1 MRHKLLFTALLLV
14 TGSAAAAGRAVAA
27 APALEDPTRPSDGH
41 GARAVPG
48 WPQLQLQGIL
58 CHGTNRVAI
67 IDGRLVHSGDRLG
80 DALIGEIDPDA
91 VHYLR
96 GGHEL
101 ISYLTKSSLQVR
113 RFSAPPKDSP

>member
-1 MRHKLLFTALLLV
+1 VRQHLIPVLILV
-14 TGSAAAAGRAVAA
+14 AAAACAGRMVGA
-27 APALEDPTRPSDGH
+27 APVLEDPTRPSDAR

-58 CHGTNRVAI
+58 CHGDSRVAI

-80 DALIGEIDPDA
+80 DAQIGAIGPDA

-101 ISYLTKSSLQVR
+101 IAYLTKSTLQVR
-113 RFSAPPKDSP
+113 RLSAPPKDSP

>member
-1 MRHKLLFTALLLV
+1 MRHPLLLATV
-14 TGSAAAAGRAVAA
+14 VLVAATAVVASRAA
-27 APALEDPTRPSDGH
+27 APAPVLEDPTRPSDAR
-41 GARAVPG
+41 GARAMPG

-58 CHGTNRVAI
+58 CHGTSRVAI

-80 DALIGEIDPDA
+80 DALIGAIDPDA

-101 ISYLTKSSLQVR
+101 IAYMTKSSLQVR
-113 RFSAPPKDSP
+113 RLAAQPKDSP

>member
-1 MRHKLLFTALLLV
+1 MRHPLLLATLLLV
-14 TGSAAAAGRAVAA
+14 AASAAAISRAA
-27 APALEDPTRPSDGH
+27 APAPVLEDPTRPSDAR

-48 WPQLQLQGIL
+48 WPQLRLQGIL
-58 CHGTNRVAI
+58 CHGTSRIAI

-80 DALIGEIDPDA
+80 DALIGAIDPDA

-113 RFSAPPKDSP
+113 RLIAQQKDSP

>member
-1 MRHKLLFTALLLV
+1 MRHYLIPALLV
-14 TGSAAAAGRAVAA
+14 VAAAGACAGRAVAA
-27 APALEDPTRPSDGH
+27 APALEDPTRPSDAR

-58 CHGTNRVAI
+58 CHGTSRVAI

-80 DALIGEIDPDA
+80 DALIGEIDTDA

-101 ISYLTKSSLQVR
+101 ISYLTKSTLQVR
-113 RFSAPPKDSP
+113 RLSAPPKDPP

>member
-1 MRHKLLFTALLLV
+1 MRQNLIPTLLLIAA
-14 TGSAAAAGRAVAA
+14 TAAAAAQAGAA

-48 WPQLQLQGIL
+48 WPQLQLQGIV
-58 CHGTNRVAI
+58 CHGDSRSAI

-80 DALIGEIDPDA
+80 DALIGEIRPDA
-91 VHYLR
+91 VHYQR

-101 ISYLTKSSLQVR
+101 IAYLIKSTLQVR
-113 RFSAPPKDSP
+113 RLSAPPKDPP